1 MDLEA
6 CAVGSL
12 QGVKHRVGN
21 SSRDSRIGEARK
33 DSGMEDL
40 EQMGCRDAEDNQT
53 PQALTDGLR
62 LREVVGK
69 GQDNLQA

>member
-6 CAVGSL
+6 FADGSL

-21 SSRDSRIGEARK
+21 SSQDWRIGEARK
-33 DSGMEDL
+33 DSVMKDL
-40 EQMGCRDAEDNQT
+40 VQMDCRDAEDNQT
-53 PQALTDGLR
+53 PRALTDGLG

-69 GQDNLQA
+69 DQDSLQA